1 MEEWSGMAT
10 SPRPSLI
17 LSRWENRVESCT
29 QSRKGQLSYCHLYCT
44 NIELLPR
51 RVVSVREC
59 ARSQGFPD
67 SYKFYGTPVEKYRQ
81 IGNAV
86 PPALGKALGLAI
98 REAAGASDV
107 KAEK

>member
-1 MEEWSGMAT
+1 MEWDGYFSTTITNPEPMGKQGRVMHPEQKRLA
-10 SPRPSLI
+10 I
-17 LSRWENRVESCT
+17 LLN
-29 QSRKGQLSYCHLYCT
+29 
-44 NIELLPR
+44 NIILLLNDIYYL

-67 SYKFYGTPVEKYRQ
+67 NYKFYGTPIEKYRQ

-98 REAAGASDV
+98 REAAGSSDN
-107 KAEK
+107 KD

>member
-1 MEEWSGMAT
+1 MT
-10 SPRPSLI
+10 TTINYHISPSIPL
-17 LSRWENRVESCT
+17 
-29 QSRKGQLSYCHLYCT
+29 T
-44 NIELLPR
+44 NCIHH

-98 REAAGASDV
+98 REAAGASDK
-107 KAEK
+107 KAEN